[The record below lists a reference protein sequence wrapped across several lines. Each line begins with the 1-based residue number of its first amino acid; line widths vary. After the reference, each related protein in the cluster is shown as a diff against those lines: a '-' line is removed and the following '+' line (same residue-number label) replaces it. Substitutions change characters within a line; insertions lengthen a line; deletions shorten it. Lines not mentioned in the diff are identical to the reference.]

1 MNRLLL
7 SLFLSVHSFFH
18 FVRDSLVGH
27 LVFACE
33 QSQGLSY
40 RPHFSILTVSPHFK
54 VGNVL
59 CLSSQVL
66 CKFVTTTVAIIL
78 GGLPRYDSAV

>member
-18 FVRDSLVGH
+18 FVTDSLVGH
-27 LVFACE
+27 LVFACV
-33 QSQGLSY
+33 QSLGLSY
-40 RPHFSILTVSPHFK
+40 RPRFSILTVSPHFE

-59 CLSSQVL
+59 CLSSQDL
-66 CKFVTTTVAIIL
+66 CKFVIATVAIIL
-78 GGLPRYDSAV
+78 SGLPRFDSAA

>member
-7 SLFLSVHSFFH
+7 SLFPLVHSFSH
-18 FVRDSLVGH
+18 FVRDSLVRH
-27 LVFACE
+27 LVFAYE
-33 QSQGLSY
+33 QSLGLFY
-40 RPHFSILTVSPHFK
+40 RLRFSILTVSPHFK